1 MSIAE
6 GVWSAAVIVVSIE
19 FLLFALHPL
28 GGFQY
33 YITYLLLPT
42 YSLDNDMN
50 FLNRLSKPFLGLAI
64 ISSLFGQVIAAPD
77 TDWPKKPI
85 VAVLSFPAGGSTDV
99 FARAVTAPL
108 GEALGQA
115 IVIENKP
122 GAGGMIGLGAAA
134 KAAPDGYTIHFS
146 AMTNQSISQALFKNP
161 PADLTKD
168 FAPIAL
174 VGTIPHLIVVNPTV
188 PAKNLSELI
197 TFIKSKKGDFNY
209 ASQGNGSLSHLESTL
224 FMQRI
229 GATGTHIPYK
239 GSSFALPDLIAGNTL
254 MMFDSVTASLPHIQS
269 GKLRPIAIAAA
280 ERSPLMPNVPTLG
293 QDGMKQFDVENF
305 YAVYV
310 PKGTSPAI
318 IAKLERE
325 IRKILT
331 NPDFKARLAT
341 QGIHPQFANSEQLTV
356 ITQSEHDKWAKAVKS
371 ANIKID

>member
-1 MSIAE
+1 MN
-6 GVWSAAVIVVSIE
+6 
-19 FLLFALHPL
+19 LLKS
-28 GGFQY
+28 
-33 YITYLLLPT
+33 LLLST
-42 YSLDNDMN
+42 FGL
-50 FLNRLSKPFLGLAI
+50 LALSNSAL
-64 ISSLFGQVIAAPD
+64 AAPE

-85 VAVLSFPAGGSTDV
+85 VAIVSFPAGGSTDI
-99 FARAVTAPL
+99 FARSVTAPL
-108 GEALGQA
+108 AEALGQS
-115 IVIENKP
+115 IVVENKP

-134 KAAPDGYTIHFS
+134 KAAPDGYTIHIS

-161 PADLTKD
+161 PADLQKD
-168 FAPIAL
+168 FAPVAL
-174 VGTIPHLIVVNPTV
+174 IGTIPHLIVVNPTV
-188 PAKNLSELI
+188 PAKNLPELI
-197 TFIKSKKGDFNY
+197 AFIKSKKGDFNY

-310 PKGTSPAI
+310 PKGTSAAI

-331 NPDFKARLAT
+331 NPDFKARMAT
-341 QGIHPQFANSEQLTV
+341 QGIHPQFANSEKLAE
-356 ITQSEHDKWAKAVKS
+356 ITAGEASKWEKVVKS
-371 ANIKID
+371 ANIKVD

>member
-1 MSIAE
+1 MNHLKS
-6 GVWSAAVIVVSIE
+6 
-19 FLLFALHPL
+19 LL
-28 GGFQY
+28 
-33 YITYLLLPT
+33 I
-42 YSLDNDMN
+42 
-50 FLNRLSKPFLGLAI
+50 
-64 ISSLFGQVIAAPD
+64 SLFGLLTLSNIALAAPD

-85 VAVLSFPAGGSTDV
+85 VAIVSFPAGGSTDI
-99 FARAVTAPL
+99 FARSVTAPL
-108 GEALGQA
+108 AEALGQS
-115 IVIENKP
+115 VVVENKP
-122 GAGGMIGLGAAA
+122 GAGGMIGLQAAA
-134 KAAPDGYTIHFS
+134 KAAPDGYTIHIS
-146 AMTNQSISQALFKNP
+146 ALTNQSISTALFKNP
-161 PADLTKD
+161 PADLQKD
-168 FAPIAL
+168 FAPVAL
-174 VGTIPHLIVVNPTV
+174 IGTVPHLIVVNPTV
-188 PAKNLSELI
+188 PAKNLPELI
-197 TFIKSKKGDFNY
+197 AFIKSKKGDFNY

-305 YAVYV
+305 YAVYA

-331 NPDFKARLAT
+331 NPDFKARMAS
-341 QGIHPQFANSEQLTV
+341 QGIHPQFANSEKLAE
-356 ITQSEHDKWAKAVKS
+356 ITTEEANKWMKVVKS
-371 ANIKID
+371 ANVKVD

>member
-1 MSIAE
+1 MTIFKS
-6 GVWSAAVIVVSIE
+6 
-19 FLLFALHPL
+19 
-28 GGFQY
+28 
-33 YITYLLLPT
+33 LLLISCT
-42 YSLDNDMN
+42 LLG
-50 FLNRLSKPFLGLAI
+50 FL
-64 ISSLFGQVIAAPD
+64 SSAFAAPE

-85 VAVLSFPAGGSTDV
+85 VAILAFPAGGSTDI
-99 FARAVTAPL
+99 FARSVTAPL
-108 GEALGQA
+108 AEALGQS
-115 IVIENKP
+115 IVVENKP
-122 GAGGMIGLGAAA
+122 GAGGMIGLQAAS
-134 KAAPDGYTIHFS
+134 KAVPDGYTIHIS
-146 AMTNQSISQALFKNP
+146 ALTNQSISSALFKNP
-161 PADLTKD
+161 PADLQKD
-168 FAPIAL
+168 FVPVAL
-174 VGTIPHLIVVNPTV
+174 IGTVPHLIVINPSV
-188 PAKNLSELI
+188 PVKNLPELI
-197 TFIKSKKGDFNY
+197 AYIKSKKGDFNY

-318 IAKLERE
+318 VAKLERE

-331 NPDFKARLAT
+331 NPDFKARMAA
-341 QGIHPQFANSEQLTV
+341 QGIHPEFANSEKLAE
-356 ITQSEHDKWAKAVKS
+356 ITANEANKWGKVVKS
-371 ANIKID
+371 ANIKVD

>member
-1 MSIAE
+1 MNTS
-6 GVWSAAVIVVSIE
+6 
-19 FLLFALHPL
+19 LL
-28 GGFQY
+28 
-33 YITYLLLPT
+33 
-42 YSLDNDMN
+42 
-50 FLNRLSKPFLGLAI
+50 
-64 ISSLFGQVIAAPD
+64 AAPD

-85 VAVLSFPAGGSTDV
+85 VAILSFPAGGSTDV
-99 FARAVTAPL
+99 FARAVMAPL
-108 GEALGQA
+108 GEALGQP

-122 GAGGMIGLGAAA
+122 GAGGMIGLQSAA

-161 PADLTKD
+161 PADLRKD
-168 FAPIAL
+168 FAPVAL
-174 VGTIPHLIVVNPTV
+174 VGMVPHLIVVNPGV
-188 PAKNLSELI
+188 SAKNLPELI

-209 ASQGNGSLSHLESTL
+209 ASQGNGSLSHLESAL

-293 QDGMKQFDVENF
+293 QDSMKQFDVENL
-305 YAVYV
+305 YAVYI

-318 IAKLERE
+318 VSKLERE

-331 NPDFKARLAT
+331 NPDFKVRMAA
-341 QGIHPQFANSEQLTV
+341 QGIHPQFTNSEKLAE
-356 ITQSEHDKWAKAVKS
+356 ITTKEHLKWDKVVKS
-371 ANIKID
+371 ANVKVD

>member
-1 MSIAE
+1 MKLIKNRVTHLIM
-6 GVWSAAVIVVSIE
+6 G
-19 FLLFALHPL
+19 
-28 GGFQY
+28 
-33 YITYLLLPT
+33 LLLTTGICTPI
-42 YSLDNDMN
+42 
-50 FLNRLSKPFLGLAI
+50 LG
-64 ISSLFGQVIAAPD
+64 AAD

-85 VAVLSFPAGGSTDV
+85 VAILPFPAGGSTDV
-99 FARAVTAPL
+99 FARAIGVPL
-108 GEALGQA
+108 GEALGKP

-122 GAGGMIGLGAAA
+122 GAGGMIALGASA
-134 KAAPDGYTIHFS
+134 KAAPDGYTLLFS
-146 AMTNQSISQALFKNP
+146 ALTNQSISQALFKNP

-174 VGTIPHLIVVNPTV
+174 IGTIPHLIVVNPSV
-188 PAKNLSELI
+188 PAKNLPELI
-197 TFIKSKKGDFNY
+197 AFIKSKKGDFSY

-239 GSSFALPDLIAGNTL
+239 GSAFALPDLIAGNTL

-293 QDGMKQFDVENF
+293 QDGMKQFDVENLYAF
-305 YAVYV
+305 YA

-318 IAKLERE
+318 VARLERE

-331 NPDFKARLAT
+331 NPDFKARLGN
-341 QGIHPQFANSEQLTV
+341 QGIHPQFANSEQLFI
-356 ITQSEHDKWAKAVKS
+356 ITQSEKEKWTKVVKS
-371 ANIKID
+371 ADVKID

>member
-1 MSIAE
+1 MDIEMTILRSPLLCLCALLSLASS
-6 GVWSAAVIVVSIE
+6 VFAA
-19 FLLFALHPL
+19 
-28 GGFQY
+28 
-33 YITYLLLPT
+33 T
-42 YSLDNDMN
+42 
-50 FLNRLSKPFLGLAI
+50 
-64 ISSLFGQVIAAPD
+64 D

-85 VAVLSFPAGGSTDV
+85 VAIVSFPAGGSTDI
-99 FARAVTAPL
+99 FARSVTAPL
-108 GEALGQA
+108 AEALGQS
-115 IVIENKP
+115 IVVENKP

-134 KAAPDGYTIHFS
+134 KAAPDGYTIHIS
-146 AMTNQSISQALFKNP
+146 ALTNQSISSALFKNP
-161 PADLTKD
+161 PADLQKD
-168 FAPIAL
+168 FAPVAL
-174 VGTIPHLIVVNPTV
+174 IGTIPHLIVINPNV
-188 PAKNLSELI
+188 PAKNLPELI

-229 GATGTHIPYK
+229 GATGTHVPYK

-310 PKGTSPAI
+310 PKGTAPAI

-331 NPDFKARLAT
+331 NPDFKARMAT
-341 QGIHPQFANSEQLTV
+341 QGIHPQFANAEKLAE
-356 ITQSEHDKWAKAVKS
+356 ITIDEANKWMKVVKS
-371 ANIKID
+371 ANIKVD

>member
-1 MSIAE
+1 MNHLKS
-6 GVWSAAVIVVSIE
+6 
-19 FLLFALHPL
+19 LL
-28 GGFQY
+28 
-33 YITYLLLPT
+33 I
-42 YSLDNDMN
+42 
-50 FLNRLSKPFLGLAI
+50 
-64 ISSLFGQVIAAPD
+64 SLFGLLTLSNIALAAPD

-85 VAVLSFPAGGSTDV
+85 VAIVSFPAGGSTDI
-99 FARAVTAPL
+99 FARSVTAPL
-108 GEALGQA
+108 AEALGQS
-115 IVIENKP
+115 VVVDNKP
-122 GAGGMIGLGAAA
+122 GAGGMIGLQAAA
-134 KAAPDGYTIHFS
+134 KAAPDGYTIHIS
-146 AMTNQSISQALFKNP
+146 ALTNQSISTALFKNP
-161 PADLTKD
+161 PADLQKD
-168 FAPIAL
+168 FAPVAL
-174 VGTIPHLIVVNPTV
+174 IGTIPHLIVVNPTV
-188 PAKNLSELI
+188 PAKNLPELI
-197 TFIKSKKGDFNY
+197 AFIKSKKGDFNY

-305 YAVYV
+305 YAVYA

-331 NPDFKARLAT
+331 NPDFKARMAA
-341 QGIHPQFANSEQLTV
+341 QGIHPQFANSEKLSE
-356 ITQSEHDKWAKAVKS
+356 ITADEANKWMKVVKS
-371 ANIKID
+371 ANIKVD